1 MIIRNKKESD
11 IESIAKVHYESWV
24 TTYKG
29 IVPDSYLDSLSLES
43 YIEKHHM
50 FNAPCIVAEV
60 DGKVVGF
67 LMYSKDKDEDTSD
80 KCGEIMV
87 IYLLQ
92 EYQHKGIGTLLM
104 NEAEKRMKSEFDQ
117 LSLWVLEDNIP
128 TVKFYEKM
136 GFEKDGKYELE
147 ELGNVLRETRMIKNI

>member
-67 LMYSKDKDEDTSD
+67 LMYSKDKDEDTSN

>member
-11 IESIAKVHYESWV
+11 IESLAKVHYESWI

>member
-67 LMYSKDKDEDTSD
+67 LMYSKDKDEDTSN

-147 ELGNVLRETRMIKNI
+147 EIGNVLRETRMIKNI

>member
-11 IESIAKVHYESWV
+11 IESIAKVHYESWI
-24 TTYKG
+24 TIYKG

>member
-1 MIIRNKKESD
+1 
-11 IESIAKVHYESWV
+11 
-24 TTYKG
+24 G

-92 EYQHKGIGTLLM
+92 EYQHNGIGTLLM

>member
-11 IESIAKVHYESWV
+11 IESLAKVHYESWI

-92 EYQHKGIGTLLM
+92 EYQHNGIGTLLM

>member
-11 IESIAKVHYESWV
+11 IESLAKVHYESWI

-43 YIEKHHM
+43 YIKKHHM

-92 EYQHKGIGTLLM
+92 EYQHNGIGTLLM

>member
-11 IESIAKVHYESWV
+11 IESIAKVHYESWI

>member
-1 MIIRNKKESD
+1 MIIRNKKETD
-11 IESIAKVHYESWV
+11 IESLAKVHYETWI

-92 EYQHKGIGTLLM
+92 EYQHKGIGTRLM
-104 NEAEKRMKSEFDQ
+104 NEAEERMKSEFDQ

-136 GFEKDGKYELE
+136 GFEKDGRYELE
-147 ELGNVLRETRMIKNI
+147 ELGIVLRETRMIKNL

>member
-147 ELGNVLRETRMIKNI
+147 KLGNVLRETRMIKNI